1 MNEYKL
7 MLDEGLLFARFFDDY
22 VADEA
27 DQLMMRIAQSL
38 SMDEIYSLK
47 MLIWDLKDVTSMT
60 LQNTDGARVVH
71 FERQVINSVVGSEQL
86 GQQPGN
92 ALEHSAED
100 VIAFVNNLKIACVG
114 PQDSVVRG
122 IYAERLERMRIKSRK
137 MQVVTIRD
145 EKNIHELLQS
155 LGLERLQSR
164 LEGGW
169 QVI

>member
-1 MNEYKL
+1 
-7 MLDEGLLFARFFDDY
+7 
-22 VADEA
+22 
-27 DQLMMRIAQSL
+27 
-38 SMDEIYSLK
+38 MDEIYSLK

-92 ALEHSAED
+92 APEHSAED
-100 VIAFVNNLKIACVG
+100 VIAFVNHLKIACVG

-122 IYAERLERMRIKSRK
+122 IYAERLERIRVKSRK

>member
-92 ALEHSAED
+92 APEHSA
-100 VIAFVNNLKIACVG
+100 
-114 PQDSVVRG
+114 
-122 IYAERLERMRIKSRK
+122 
-137 MQVVTIRD
+137 
-145 EKNIHELLQS
+145 
-155 LGLERLQSR
+155 
-164 LEGGW
+164 
-169 QVI
+169 